1 MKRIYTIPYLLSR
14 QPKAIKKNKYYQMLV
29 TFYNASPFLKKTRIN
44 RKCYSLLNNSKISP
58 ENLKYFYRT
67 YRLPENPFFPIF
79 LIIKR
84 AYLKN
89 KILQKK
95 KKEEYIKN
103 NFLNLNKITLRFI
116 KYFAKFE
123 STINRYQKF
132 PVWNRTFYP
141 KTKKSADYL
150 SKLDRNEWIKLFN
163 IYIERL
169 KYKYV
174 KINEKYANKIIALFI
189 LDLPIEKHSTAMI
202 KKQYRKLSLKYH
214 PDHGGNSNDFNLL
227 QKARSILMDE
237 K

>member
-1 MKRIYTIPYLLSR
+1 MKRIYSIPYLLSK
-14 QPKAIKKNKYYQMLV
+14 QPKAIKKNKYYQMLI

-44 RKCYSLLNNSKISP
+44 RKCFALLNNSKISP

-84 AYLKN
+84 EYIKN
-89 KILQKK
+89 KIHQKK
-95 KKEEYIKN
+95 LKGDYIKN
-103 NFLNLNKITLRFI
+103 NFLNLDKTTLRFI

-123 STINRYQKF
+123 STINNHQKF
-132 PVWNRTFYP
+132 PVWNKTFYP
-141 KTKKSADYL
+141 TSKKSSDNL
-150 SKLDRNEWIKLFN
+150 LKLDRNHWIKFFEQ
-163 IYIERL
+163 YIERL
-169 KYKYV
+169 KNKYI

-189 LDLPIEKHSTAMI
+189 LDLPIEKHSPAMI

-214 PDHGGNSNDFNLL
+214 PDHGGNSDDFNLL

-237 K
+237 N